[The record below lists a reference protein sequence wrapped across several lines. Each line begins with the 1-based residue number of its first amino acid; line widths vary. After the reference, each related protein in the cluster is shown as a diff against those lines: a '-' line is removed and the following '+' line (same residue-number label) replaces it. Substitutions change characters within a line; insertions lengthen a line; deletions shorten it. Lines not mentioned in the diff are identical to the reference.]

1 MLKELLEKGY
11 FPPELPVTF
20 TTSTYAAAICSPA
33 LPVAYPFT
41 YDKKGSKHNSKCA
54 VFNLARRGKLR
65 RVLSVPNPV
74 NYYHS
79 AKSIADN
86 WVDIEA
92 HYTKSDQSLSKPV
105 VDTSRALG
113 WEKGFSKL
121 SDSKLKTRTA
131 SKYILKADISNFY
144 PSIYTHSIPWALHTK
159 AVAKSSFAFSANIG
173 NQIDAHVR
181 NCQEM
186 QTKGIPIGPDTSFV
200 IAEIIMTAI
209 DEMLVPVVGNKYH
222 RYIDDF
228 EFGCSSLQ
236 QAETTLARLQ
246 ETLEHFELALN
257 SSKTKI
263 IELPCTLDPIWIH
276 ELKNFKFRNG
286 KTQQKNDFLHYF
298 DLVMDFLDKYPDEPI
313 VKYAILRSSS
323 RLVYASNWPAYQSI
337 ILQWSI
343 AEPGILPIALD
354 FIKFYESKGFTI
366 DKVELKETLKFL
378 IAEHSPMGHTS
389 EVAYAIFGMILFNLT
404 FSDATVDILS
414 EIENPFIA
422 LLVLDAQRQDFI
434 SSTYKF
440 SLWESLMTPA
450 ELKTSNWLL
459 AYEALVKGWLPS
471 ATGVDYVSSDD
482 GFKYLQAQNVRFYDT
497 NAIALYTPAD
507 KYWALKDI
515 TSEQLSYVIEP
526 SNDMVKMNAIKSLTK
541 NRADHKSRADLSWI

>member
-11 FPPELPVTF
+11 FPSELPAPF
-20 TTSTYAAAICSPA
+20 TTREYAAAICSPS
-33 LPVAYPFT
+33 LPTSHPYTFG
-41 YDKKGSKHNSKCA
+41 KKGPKYNSKCA
-54 VFNLARRGKLR
+54 VFNLARRGRLR

-86 WVDIEA
+86 WADIAA
-92 HYTKSDQSLSKPV
+92 HYRKSDQALSRPV

-113 WEKGFSKL
+113 WEKGFSEL
-121 SDSKLKTRTA
+121 SDAKLKTRSA

-159 AVAKSSFAFSANIG
+159 PVAKGAFGFSASIG
-173 NQIDAHVR
+173 NQIDTHIR

-186 QTKGIPIGPDTSFV
+186 QTKGVPIGPDASFV

-209 DEMLVPVVGNKYH
+209 DEMLIPIVGKKYH

-228 EFGCSSLQ
+228 EFGCGSLQ
-236 QAETTLARLQ
+236 QAEATLARLQ
-246 ETLEHFELALN
+246 EILEHFELALN

-263 IELPCTLDPIWIH
+263 VESPCSLDPVWLH
-276 ELKNFKFRNG
+276 DLKNFKFRRG
-286 KTQQKNDFLHYF
+286 KIQQKNDLLHYF
-298 DLVMDFLDKYPDEPI
+298 DLVIDYLYRYPDEPV

-323 RLVYASNWPAYQSI
+323 RLVYKNNWPSYQNI

-354 FIKFYESKGFTI
+354 FIKFYESKGFAI
-366 DKVELKETLKFL
+366 DKAELKETLEFL

-389 EVAYAIFGMILFNLT
+389 EVSYAIFGMILFGLT
-404 FSDATVDILS
+404 FSNEVVDILS
-414 EIENPFIA
+414 QIENPFIA
-422 LLVLDAQRQDFI
+422 LLTLDAQQQGLI
-434 SSTYKF
+434 PKSYAF
-440 SLWESLMTPA
+440 SLWQSLMTA
-450 ELKTSNWLL
+450 GELKTSNWPL
-459 AYEALVKGWLPS
+459 AYEAMIKGWLPS
-471 ATGVDYVSSDD
+471 ATGVDYLSTDD
-482 GFKYLQAQNVRFYDT
+482 GFKYLQAKNVHFYDT
-497 NAIALYTPAD
+497 SAIASYSPSD

-515 TSEQLSYVIEP
+515 SSEQLRYVLEASNNALQPTSYFGG
-526 SNDMVKMNAIKSLTK
+526 
-541 NRADHKSRADLSWI
+541 